1 MFVIPRFG
9 FEPVSA
15 IQSLGRTQT
24 TTARG
29 GKGVA
34 LSTRAQHQTR

>member
-1 MFVIPRFG
+1 MFVIPRFV
-9 FEPVSA
+9 FELVSA

-24 TTARG
+24 TTVRG

-34 LSTRAQHQTR
+34 LSDSTQHQTR